1 MNKLLR
7 ELSEHERD
15 KINAST
21 MPAWTAPMKA
31 TLTEERFSSN
41 DWLYERKLDGERCIV
56 FRNTRGVQ
64 LMSRNRK
71 LLNGSYPELVE
82 ALERSS
88 PWRFV
93 ADGEIVAFDGN
104 VTSFARL
111 QQRMRLHDEAQAR
124 ASGVKVYLYLFDLLY
139 LDGYELIGLPLRAR
153 KRLLRKALNFNDP
166 LRFMPHRNTDGESY
180 YREAC
185 EKGWEGVIAKRALS
199 RYSHS
204 RSKDW
209 LKFKCV
215 HQQELVIGGF
225 TEPAGQRKGFGAL
238 LLGYYQDN
246 RLHYAGKVGT
256 GFDEDMLQDLSKK
269 LRSREQTQCPFEERE
284 EANRRGVHWTKPT
297 LVAEIGFTEWTDDD
311 RLRHPRFLGLRDDK
325 SARSVVKETPDGR
338 R

>member
-7 ELSEHERD
+7 NLTPQERD
-15 KINAST
+15 KINQST

-31 TLTEERFSSN
+31 TLTDDRFSSD
-41 DWLYERKLDGERCIV
+41 DWLYERKLDGERCVV
-56 FRNTRGVQ
+56 FRDGRGVKI
-64 LMSRNRK
+64 LSRNRQR
-71 LLNGSYPELVE
+71 LNETYPELAE
-82 ALERSS
+82 ALAKSS

-93 ADGEIVAFDGN
+93 ADGEIVAFEGN
-104 VTSFARL
+104 VTSFGRL
-111 QQRMRLHDEAQAR
+111 QQRMRLHDEEQAR

-153 KRLLRKALNFNDP
+153 KGLLRKALDFNGP
-166 LRFMPHRNTDGESY
+166 LRFTPHRNGNGEAY

-185 EKGWEGVIAKRALS
+185 EKGWEGLIAKRAMS

-238 LLGYYQDN
+238 LLGFY
-246 RLHYAGKVGT
+246 RGKTLHYAGKVGT
-256 GFDEDMLQDLSKK
+256 GFDDDTLQDLSKK
-269 LRSREQTQCPFEERE
+269 LRSREQEQCPFQEQD
-284 EANRRGVHWTKPT
+284 EASRSGVHWTKPT
-297 LVAEIGFTEWTDDD
+297 LVAEIGFTEWTEDD
-311 RLRHPRFLGLRDDK
+311 RLRHPRFLGLRHDK
-325 SARSVVKETPDGR
+325 SPGAVVKETPQGSG
-338 R
+338 

>member
-7 ELSEHERD
+7 DLSEHERD

-21 MPAWTAPMKA
+21 MPAWTAPMQA
-31 TLTEERFSSN
+31 TLTEERFSSD
-41 DWLYERKLDGERCIV
+41 DWLYERKLDGERCVV
-56 FRNTRGVQ
+56 FRDGRGVQ
-64 LMSRNRK
+64 LLSRNRK
-71 LLNGSYPELVE
+71 RLNDSYPELAE
-82 ALERSS
+82 ALEQSS
-88 PWRFV
+88 SLRFV
-93 ADGEIVAFDGN
+93 ADGEIVAFEGN

-111 QQRMRLHDEAQAR
+111 QQRMRLHDEALAR
-124 ASGVKVYLYLFDLLY
+124 GSDVKVYLYLFDLLY

-153 KRLLRKALNFNDP
+153 KRLLRKALTFDDP
-166 LRFMPHRNTDGESY
+166 LRFTPHRNGDGESY

-185 EKGWEGVIAKRALS
+185 EKGWEGLIAKRALS

-238 LLGYYQDN
+238 LLGYYEGD

-256 GFDEDMLQDLSKK
+256 GFDEDMLQELSKK
-269 LRSREQTQCPFEERE
+269 LRSREQTQCPFEERD
-284 EANRRGVHWTKPT
+284 EANRRGVHWTNPT

-325 SARSVVKETPDGR
+325 SARSVVKETPDAGR
-338 R
+338 

>member
-7 ELSEHERD
+7 DLSEHERN

-21 MPAWTAPMKA
+21 MPAWTAPMQA
-31 TLTEERFSSN
+31 TLTEERFSSD
-41 DWLYERKLDGERCIV
+41 DWLYERKLDGERCVV
-56 FRNTRGVQ
+56 FRDGRGVQ
-64 LMSRNRK
+64 LLSRNRK
-71 LLNGSYPELVE
+71 RLNDSYPELAE
-82 ALERSS
+82 ALEQSS
-88 PWRFV
+88 SLRFV
-93 ADGEIVAFDGN
+93 ADGEIVAFEGN

-111 QQRMRLHDEAQAR
+111 QQRMRLHDEALAR
-124 ASGVKVYLYLFDLLY
+124 GSDVKVYLYLFDLLY

-153 KRLLRKALNFNDP
+153 KRLLRKALTFDDP
-166 LRFMPHRNTDGESY
+166 LRFTPHRNGDGESY

-185 EKGWEGVIAKRALS
+185 EKGWEGLIAKRALS

-238 LLGYYQDN
+238 LLGYYEGD

-269 LRSREQTQCPFEERE
+269 LRSREQTQCPFEERD
-284 EANRRGVHWTKPT
+284 EANRRGVHWTNPT

-325 SARSVVKETPDGR
+325 SARSVVKETPDAGR
-338 R
+338 